1 MFSLPAYEIPET
13 SRIAKGQA
21 IVNLLNLQ
29 KGEEIS
35 SILDITREEN
45 KYLFFV
51 SRMGIVK
58 KLDMDQVRNIRANGL
73 KVV

>member
-1 MFSLPAYEIPET
+1 VPTTNHADLLFFTSQGRVFSLPAYEIPET

-35 SILDITREEN
+35 AILDITREEN

-51 SRMGIVK
+51 SRM
-58 KLDMDQVRNIRANGL
+58 
-73 KVV
+73 